1 MRSILPLLALLMPQ
15 MLGAQVAQDK
25 GWQRASPVADPC
37 QGGWSIPE
45 AVTQQGDK
53 EQDALPQLDAA
64 QRLDE
69 LRLERNASLARN
81 GGMIPPADRA
91 RLVGLSDALNAMAPH
106 SFEAHMA
113 KYYTMFPAPAAFEHL
128 EGALAQNPDREELIA
143 PRLVAA
149 ARKGNTAELTRQ
161 AQDMKTRGRIAPAL
175 YAVAND
181 MLASLEPGAVLIA
194 AGEMDAYPLWVE
206 QFANGRHQDMLVVD
220 HRLLA
225 DPSYRARIWER
236 AKASGTVAGEAD
248 FAAALAGATT
258 RPVYLSLALGSSTLA
273 PLKDRLYVTGMAMRL
288 SDRPVDNIPQL
299 ESRWKHLKKPMNAGP
314 LSKNYLVPGAV
325 LLAHYRANGAE
336 TQAARLEHELRSMAR
351 ALGATNDLVKSG
363 ILQH

>member
-1 MRSILPLLALLMPQ
+1 MPLAV
-15 MLGAQVAQDK
+15 GAQAAQNEAR
-25 GWQRASPVADPC
+25 QRTSPVADPC
-37 QGGWSIPE
+37 QGGWSIPVV
-45 AVTQQGDK
+45 AAQHGDK

-69 LRLERNASLARN
+69 LRQERNAALALN

-91 RLVGLSDALNAMAPH
+91 RLVGLSDALNAVAPH

-113 KYYTMFPAPAAFEHL
+113 RYYTLFPAPAAFDHL
-128 EGALAQNPDREELIA
+128 EEAVAQNADREELIA

-149 ARKGNTAELTRQ
+149 ARKNNTNELALR
-161 AQDMKTRGRIAPAL
+161 AKEMKARGRIAPAL

-181 MLASLEPGAVLIA
+181 MLASVEPGAVLIA

-206 QFANGRHQDMLVVD
+206 QFANGKHRDLLVVD
-220 HRLLA
+220 HRLLM
-225 DPSYRARIWER
+225 DPTYRTSIWARANAR
-236 AKASGTVAGEAD
+236 GAVAGEAD
-248 FAAALAGATT
+248 FVAALAGATT
-258 RPVYLSLALGSSTLA
+258 RPVYLSLALGSTTLA
-273 PLKDRLYVTGMAMRL
+273 PLKDRLYITGMALRL
-288 SDRPVDNIPQL
+288 SDRPVDNIPL
-299 ESRWKHLKKPMNAGP
+299 LGSRWDRLKKPMDAGP

-325 LLAHYRANGAE
+325 LLTHYRANGAE